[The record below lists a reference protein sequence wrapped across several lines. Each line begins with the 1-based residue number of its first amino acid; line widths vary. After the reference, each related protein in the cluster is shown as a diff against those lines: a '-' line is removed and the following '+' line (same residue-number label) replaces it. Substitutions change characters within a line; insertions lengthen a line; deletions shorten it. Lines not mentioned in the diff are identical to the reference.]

1 MKLPL
6 RIALGIAA
14 AVALL
19 LLPRLRQPS
28 APALR
33 APIVAAEPH
42 DFAAELADGLTFPS
56 TPLTRP
62 LPVVNSSAHH
72 QWAEGDVL
80 TPDAIQK
87 IARNRDEFIRL
98 VQENDRILRRQ
109 LVYRQDVAAAA
120 VQRSRLTGEPVRT
133 LVLPGLDG
141 AEYEI
146 TVISTDLSP
155 SGQSGSFSGRLATEP
170 DSLVTL
176 AFRFG
181 RESFTILSTSAG
193 LFIQGHPREPGELIV
208 TSFDPA
214 AYSPQPGGEP
224 ILTQSH

>member
-6 RIALGIAA
+6 RIALGLAA

-28 APALR
+28 TPTVS
-33 APIVAAEPH
+33 APIIETDSH
-42 DFAAELADGLTFPS
+42 DFAAELAAGLTFPS
-56 TPLTRP
+56 TPLVRP
-62 LPVVNSSAHH
+62 LPVASSSAHH
-72 QWAEGDVL
+72 QWAAGDAL

-120 VQRSRLTGEPVRT
+120 VQRSRLTGEPVRS
-133 LVLPGLDG
+133 LILPGLDG
-141 AEYEI
+141 KEYEI
-146 TVISTDLSP
+146 TVIRADLSP

-181 RESFTILSTSAG
+181 RESFTILSASAG
-193 LFIQGHPREPGELIV
+193 LFLQGHPREPGELIV

-224 ILTQSH
+224 IITHQH